1 VRVSATRVAAF
12 LKQPPREIRAVLLYG
27 PDAGLVRERAD
38 DLARS
43 VCSDLH
49 DPFRVAELSG
59 PAVAADPARL
69 ADETAQ
75 MSLIGGRRVVR
86 VREAGD
92 RLAALFRGFLDD
104 APGDGFIVVEAGDLP
119 GSSPLRRVFDA
130 SSRAA
135 GIGCYP
141 DTPRERVAVIQD
153 ALKAH
158 RIAVSSDAVQYLV
171 EHLGGDRLLT
181 RAELEKLALYA
192 GEGGRVDVEDA
203 QQSIGDSATLE
214 VADAVM
220 AATEGDAA
228 KLDRVLDRVFQVDE
242 SPVSVIRALLRHLH
256 RLQALAARMAAGATA
271 VDVMGSARP
280 PIFYQQKDN
289 FRRQLA
295 LWTETGLRGELNR
308 VAQAE
313 LNMKLTGLPA
323 ETICREA
330 MLAVAQSARGLAR
343 RNSPPVRL

>member
-1 VRVSATRVAAF
+1 VRVSAARVAAF

-27 PDAGLVRERAD
+27 ADAGLVRERAD
-38 DLARS
+38 NLARS

-104 APGDGFIVVEAGDLP
+104 APGDGFIVVEAGELP
-119 GSSPLRRVFDA
+119 GSSALRRVFDA

-158 RIAVSSDAVQYLV
+158 RIAVSGEAVQYLV

-192 GEGGRVDVEDA
+192 GEGGGIDVEDA

-271 VDVMGSARP
+271 VEVMGSARP
-280 PIFYQQKDN
+280 PIFYKQEDN

-295 LWTETGLRGELNR
+295 LWTEPGLRAELDR

-330 MLAVAQSARGLAR
+330 MLAVAQSVRRLAQ
-343 RNSPPVRL
+343 RNSPPARL